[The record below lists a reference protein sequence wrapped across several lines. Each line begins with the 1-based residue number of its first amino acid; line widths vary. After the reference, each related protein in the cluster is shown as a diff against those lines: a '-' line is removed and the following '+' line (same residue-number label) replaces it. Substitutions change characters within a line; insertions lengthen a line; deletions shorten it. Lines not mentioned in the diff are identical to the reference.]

1 MGDGQGWRVGKGSN
15 AFIKELYKLC
25 LLAPPVLRGR
35 ARLRSARRAHHF
47 VFAQFQLEDIS
58 AAHRGRLKANNPV
71 QKAIGVLVPPPL
83 PQCQCSTR
91 GRFDVSNF
99 AGRTINIEIGGPG
112 GSPNPS
118 CFSHGVEDNEE
129 KKTTTHED

>member
-1 MGDGQGWRVGKGSN
+1 MMGDGQGWRVGKGSN

-71 QKAIGVLVPPPL
+71 QKATGVFVPPPNVNVQRGADL
-83 PQCQCSTR
+83 MFRISLVARSTLKLGAGGLTKPQLLFAR
-91 GRFDVSNF
+91 G
-99 AGRTINIEIGGPG
+99 
-112 GSPNPS
+112 
-118 CFSHGVEDNEE
+118 
-129 KKTTTHED
+129 